1 MHARALSAKCWR
13 QTRNDQALRDPFRTT
28 VEDLTRPALHENLLS
43 IPGQYLDCALG
54 VLHGGCV
61 ERVMAGD
68 FGSQCFQVHKFGPG
82 HDRSPTICFHHQIHR
97 PLSSSAAI
105 VHCAQHP
112 LLASATI
119 LPSPTV
125 IRCRVSLPAPTA
137 AAPCVLLFLLT
148 GTEIRHRGGDTPCR
162 RFTVR

>member
-1 MHARALSAKCWR
+1 VAGRRKCWR

-68 FGSQCFQVHKFGPG
+68 FGTQCFKVVHTSSGQG
-82 HDRSPTICFHHQIHR
+82 TIDHPPSASIIKCHH

-112 LLASATI
+112 LHL
-119 LPSPTV
+119 LP
-125 IRCRVSLPAPTA
+125 
-137 AAPCVLLFLLT
+137 F
-148 GTEIRHRGGDTPCR
+148 CR
-162 RFTVR
+162 RPL